1 MIVIHGRATA
11 TRETNKHGGKVMLFT
26 TLLQLS
32 EEQLQEEITG
42 YCADHGIPL
51 SVLDHLVMPDLTL
64 GTFVS
69 QLTEHL
75 IARAAEEDR
84 SRFRERQRDG
94 IRQARENGVAIGR
107 PTRKRNRQYIKI
119 RDMYRRREVTG
130 QEASRLLGIAPST
143 FYRWLRQE
151 EVESE

>member
-1 MIVIHGRATA
+1 
-11 TRETNKHGGKVMLFT
+11 MLFT
-26 TLLQLS
+26 TLLQLT
-32 EEQLQEEITG
+32 ETQLQEEITR
-42 YCADHGIPL
+42 YCADHG
-51 SVLDHLVMPDLTL
+51 LDQSILDRPVAPNLTME
-64 GTFVS
+64 TFVS
-69 QLTEHL
+69 ELTEQL

-84 SRFRERQRDG
+84 IRFRERQRNG
-94 IRQARENGVAIGR
+94 IRQARENGVTIGR

-151 EVESE
+151 EPENE

>member
-1 MIVIHGRATA
+1 
-11 TRETNKHGGKVMLFT
+11 MLFT

-32 EEQLQEEITG
+32 ETQLQEEITR
-42 YCADHGIPL
+42 YCADHG
-51 SVLDHLVMPDLTL
+51 LDHSILDQPVAQGLTL
-64 GTFVS
+64 GIFVS
-69 QLTEHL
+69 ELTEQL
-75 IARAAEEDR
+75 INRAAEEDR
-84 SRFRERQRDG
+84 IRFRERQRNG
-94 IRQARENGVAIGR
+94 IRQARENGVTIGR

-151 EVESE
+151 ETDNE

>member
-1 MIVIHGRATA
+1 
-11 TRETNKHGGKVMLFT
+11 MLFT

-32 EEQLQEEITG
+32 ETQLQEEITR
-42 YCADHGIPL
+42 YCADHG
-51 SVLDHLVMPDLTL
+51 LDQSILNKPVTQDLTL
-64 GTFVS
+64 GTFIS
-69 QLTEHL
+69 ELTEQL
-75 IARAAEEDR
+75 INRAAEEDR
-84 SRFRERQRDG
+84 IRFRERQRNG
-94 IRQARENGVAIGR
+94 IRQARENGVTIGR

-151 EVESE
+151 ETDNE

>member
-1 MIVIHGRATA
+1 
-11 TRETNKHGGKVMLFT
+11 MLFT

-32 EEQLQEEITG
+32 ESQLLEEITR
-42 YCADHGIPL
+42 YCAEHGLDP
-51 SVLDHLVMPDLTL
+51 SVLDQPLGEDLTI
-64 GTFVS
+64 GGFVS
-69 QLTEHL
+69 ELTEQL
-75 IARAAEEDR
+75 IARAVEEDKM
-84 SRFRERQRDG
+84 RFLERQRMG

-107 PTRKRNRQYIKI
+107 PTRKRDRQYVKI

-151 EVESE
+151 ESETESDD

>member
-1 MIVIHGRATA
+1 
-11 TRETNKHGGKVMLFT
+11 MLFT

-32 EEQLQEEITG
+32 ETQLQEEITR
-42 YCADHGIPL
+42 YCADHGLDL
-51 SVLDHLVMPDLTL
+51 SIMDQPVAPNLTM

-69 QLTEHL
+69 ELTEQL

-84 SRFRERQRDG
+84 IRFRERQRNG
-94 IRQARENGVAIGR
+94 IRQARENGVTIGR

-151 EVESE
+151 ETETE

>member
-1 MIVIHGRATA
+1 
-11 TRETNKHGGKVMLFT
+11 MLFT
-26 TLLQLS
+26 TLLQLT
-32 EEQLQEEITG
+32 ETQLQEEITR
-42 YCADHGIPL
+42 YCADHG
-51 SVLDHLVMPDLTL
+51 LDQSILDQPVAPNLTME
-64 GTFVS
+64 TFVS
-69 QLTEHL
+69 ELTEQL

-84 SRFRERQRDG
+84 IRFRERQRNG
-94 IRQARENGVAIGR
+94 IRQARENGVTIGR

-151 EVESE
+151 EPENE

>member
-1 MIVIHGRATA
+1 
-11 TRETNKHGGKVMLFT
+11 MLFT

-32 EEQLQEEITG
+32 ETQLQEEITR
-42 YCADHGIPL
+42 YCADHG
-51 SVLDHLVMPDLTL
+51 LDQTILDQPVAQDLTL

-69 QLTEHL
+69 ELTEQL
-75 IARAAEEDR
+75 INRAAEEDR
-84 SRFRERQRDG
+84 IRFRERQRNG
-94 IRQARENGVAIGR
+94 IRQARENGVTIGR

-151 EVESE
+151 ASEDE

>member
-1 MIVIHGRATA
+1 
-11 TRETNKHGGKVMLFT
+11 MLFT

-32 EEQLQEEITG
+32 ETQLQEEITR
-42 YCADHGIPL
+42 YCADHG
-51 SVLDHLVMPDLTL
+51 LDHSILDQPVTQGLTL
-64 GTFVS
+64 GIFVS
-69 QLTEHL
+69 ELTEQL
-75 IARAAEEDR
+75 INRAAEEDR
-84 SRFRERQRDG
+84 IRFRERQRNG
-94 IRQARENGVAIGR
+94 IRQARENGVTIGR

-151 EVESE
+151 ETDNE

>member
-1 MIVIHGRATA
+1 
-11 TRETNKHGGKVMLFT
+11 MLFT

-32 EEQLQEEITG
+32 ETQLQEEITR
-42 YCADHGIPL
+42 YCADHG
-51 SVLDHLVMPDLTL
+51 LDQSILDQPVAQGLTL
-64 GTFVS
+64 GIFVS
-69 QLTEHL
+69 ELTEQL
-75 IARAAEEDR
+75 INRAAEEDR
-84 SRFRERQRDG
+84 IRFRERQRNG
-94 IRQARENGVAIGR
+94 IRQARENGVMIGR

-151 EVESE
+151 ETDNE